1 MINFLARQKLHEYL
15 AQRQLTLEYETSE
28 KGPPSERIYLAE
40 LSFELDGKRYK
51 AKDSAANKKSAQK
64 KVALDIVVRLF
75 KEKKISA
82 NIVHPGQYV
91 DPRRQLGFKTFTEEK
106 YIFSFLSKY

>member
-1 MINFLARQKLHEYL
+1 M
-15 AQRQLTLEYETSE
+15 SE

-91 DPRRQLGFKTFTEEK
+91 DPRRQLGFKLITQRN
-106 YIFSFLSKY
+106 IFSPFFNSVHMK